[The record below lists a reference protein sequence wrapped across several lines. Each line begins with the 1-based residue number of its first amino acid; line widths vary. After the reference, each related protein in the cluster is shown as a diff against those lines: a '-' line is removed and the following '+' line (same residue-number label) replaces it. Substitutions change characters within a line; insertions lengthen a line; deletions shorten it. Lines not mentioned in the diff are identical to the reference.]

1 MNREEMP
8 QLDAIAAAMGDG
20 WRHNKIMQTGYS
32 HYLTNGKQKIAFRYQ
47 YGANSHKVTV
57 SVCFPNNRPAN
68 HSHHNSIG
76 VSINRPPKTLAADI
90 KRRLLVDYAK
100 NLQAAI
106 DKQKEYD
113 DKKTMDEMIINSFRK
128 LVPLSY
134 HSHCNGH
141 HFGDSH
147 SDYPQGWIKQNY
159 SKGDQISLELHN
171 LNPEQVC
178 KILALL
184 QPDLDAGRAAA
195 EERAK
200 NTESLRE
207 RIQKRNR
214 QRKAERE
221 AKQATI
227 G

>member
-8 QLDAIAAAMGDG
+8 QLEAIAAAMGDG
-20 WRHNKIMQTGYS
+20 WRHNKVIQTGYC
-32 HYLTNGKQKIAFRYQ
+32 HYLTNGKQKILFRYQ
-47 YGANSHKVTV
+47 SGSSRNKVTA
-57 SVCFPNNRPAN
+57 SVCFPNNRPAKP
-68 HSHHNSIG
+68 SHHNSIG

-90 KRRLLVDYAK
+90 KRRLLVDYAE

-106 DKQKEYD
+106 DTQKEYA
-113 DKKTMDEMIINSFRK
+113 DKKAMDEMIINSFSK

-134 HSHCNGH
+134 YSHCNGH

-159 SKGDQISLELHN
+159 HKGDQISLELHN

-184 QPDLDAGRAAA
+184 KPDLDAGRAAA

-200 NTESLRE
+200 NAESLRE
-207 RIQKRNR
+207 RILKRNR
-214 QRKAERE
+214 ERKAERE
-221 AKQATI
+221 AKQAATA
-227 G
+227 